1 MFWLYYINSSNV
13 RIQRPALFQDRN
25 WKRLFPLSNVLD
37 CCFFFGHSVAC
48 HTQFDR
54 IKCLRFFRSVFV
66 CYACVCSINNEYEAK
81 VMFIKLIEEFHI
93 DNTYH
98 TLKWVKCSGH
108 KIKRKQKTLNER
120 KQREKI
126 HAYTH
131 FMSVMKR
138 WSLSFK
144 YI

>member
-1 MFWLYYINSSNV
+1 MLEFSVPHCFKIGTEKGYFRYQMCSIAV
-13 RIQRPALFQDRN
+13 
-25 WKRLFPLSNVLD
+25 
-37 CCFFFGHSVAC
+37 FFFCHSVAC